1 MAVRKPIVLIANNLF
16 GELPSGDTIPGG
28 AALPAGSNMQIQFN
42 DGGALG
48 AEAGFE
54 YDKTTNILRVPGYV
68 QSPSGSLTI
77 EAGATGYIQFASG
90 QVVTTAVGSSVSAAL
105 TLNSDPGIGIAG
117 VVLETTNASLYLYD
131 DGFIQWNG
139 QDIWHAGNDGTGSSL
154 DADLLDGQEGSHYLA
169 RGNHTGTLAVN
180 QGGTGATTL
189 TGYVKGNGTSALTA
203 SSTIPNTDITGLGTA
218 STQDTGTSGA
228 NVPLLNGANTHSGK
242 TTFTY
247 AGNGGSDSGINIH
260 HSAGAQLGWSVTGQG
275 ADGKNWD
282 MVAAGASLVLRAVN
296 DANNSA
302 ANAYRV
308 TRSGASI
315 STQEWYAGGSVQMTL
330 TSTGLNATAIGA
342 STPSTGAFTTLSAS
356 GSVKS
361 SGATAGI
368 GYATGAGGTVT
379 QATNK
384 STGVTLNKA
393 CGVITM
399 HNAALADKS
408 QASFILTNSAI
419 AADDFLLLKHHATG
433 NLGDYL
439 FQYRCASGSATIWVY
454 NISGWLVTPLI
465 TANPICT
472 ASAR

>member
-48 AEAGFE
+48 AEASFTF
-54 YDKTTNILRVPGYV
+54 DKTTSTLRVGPLIATMLESSTTSTELKV
-68 QSPSGSLTI
+68 VSPSTP
-77 EAGATGYIQFASG
+77 AS
-90 QVVTTAVGSSVSAAL
+90 SARL
-105 TLNSDPGIGIAG
+105 TLAG
-117 VVLETTNASLYLYD
+117 VDADTGRFELTATELPKTVTLYGDADGVLTWGEDA
-131 DGFIQWNG
+131 
-139 QDIWHAGNDGTGSSL
+139 IWHAGNDGSGSTL
-154 DADLLDGQEGSHYLA
+154 DADLLDGQHGSHYLSRA
-169 RGNHTGTLAVN
+169 NHTGTLAVN

-361 SGATAGI
+361 SGATAGV

-379 QATNK
+379 QATSK
-384 STGVTLNKA
+384 TTGVTLNKA

-419 AADDFLLLKHHATG
+419 AAEDFLVLKHHATG
-433 NLGDYL
+433 ILGSYDFYC
-439 FQYRCASGSATIWVY
+439 RCASGSATITVR
-454 NISGWLVTPLI
+454 NVSGGSLSEAVQIGFAVIKGVT
-465 TANPICT
+465 
-472 ASAR
+472 S